1 MRNIFKRTIP
11 PISPLEHPR
20 IKDRTF
26 KQQEYR
32 DKLAN
37 NLKADRA
44 LGEVGKLLAE
54 DRLKKEQKSEEYIV
68 AKYGFT
74 KQWAREL
81 IKAGEWWTVARN
93 LEKFE
98 GLDKEI
104 AKLLIE
110 AGKWKVVIEYIKHF
124 EGLDNEIAKLLIE
137 AKKWWWWYVVKYIKH
152 FEWVDHNEI
161 AKLLIKIGR
170 WRIVAENIKKFK
182 WLDAEIAKILIKK
195 ERWRDGGSRV
205 ARYIKYFEW
214 DDDYIELSVA
224 ANIKSFEWV
233 YHNEI
238 AKMLIE
244 AGRWWTVARNLE
256 KFEWVDHNEIAKLL
270 IELGYADEIRRSIKS
285 SEQSEV

>member
-54 DRLKKEQKSEEYIV
+54 DRLEKEQKSENYIL

-74 KQWAREL
+74 QKWAREL
-81 IKAGEWWTVARN
+81 IKAGKWWTVDRN

-110 AGKWKVVIEYIKHF
+110 AGKWKVVIEDIKYF

-137 AKKWWWWYVVKYIKH
+137 AKKWWWWDVFRHIKH

-161 AKLLIKIGR
+161 AKLLIKIGS
-170 WRIVAENIKKFK
+170 WRVVAENIKKFK
-182 WLDAEIAKILIKK
+182 WLDAEIAKILIGK
-195 ERWRDGGSRV
+195 DGGSRV
-205 ARYIKYFEW
+205 ARYIKYFLEW
-214 DDDYIELSVA
+214 DDHNESGVA
-224 ANIKSFEWV
+224 ENIKSFEWV

-238 AKMLIE
+238 AKMLID
-244 AGRWWTVARNLE
+244 AGEWRKVARYI
-256 KFEWVDHNEIAKLL
+256 KSFEWVYHNEIAKML
-270 IELGYADEIRRSIKS
+270 IELGYADEIRQSIKS

>member
-1 MRNIFKRTIP
+1 MWNIFKGAIP
-11 PISPLEHPR
+11 PIPPLEHPR

-104 AKLLIE
+104 AK
-110 AGKWKVVIEYIKHF
+110 
-124 EGLDNEIAKLLIE
+124 
-137 AKKWWWWYVVKYIKH
+137 
-152 FEWVDHNEI
+152 
-161 AKLLIKIGR
+161 
-170 WRIVAENIKKFK
+170 
-182 WLDAEIAKILIKK
+182 
-195 ERWRDGGSRV
+195 
-205 ARYIKYFEW
+205 
-214 DDDYIELSVA
+214 
-224 ANIKSFEWV
+224 
-233 YHNEI
+233 
-238 AKMLIE
+238 M
-244 AGRWWTVARNLE
+244 
-256 KFEWVDHNEIAKLL
+256 L

>member
-68 AKYGFT
+68 VKYGFT

-98 GLDKEI
+98 GLDNEI

-110 AGKWKVVIEYIKHF
+110 AGKWKVVVEYIKHF

-137 AKKWWWWYVVKYIKH
+137 AGEWWT
-152 FEWVDHNEI
+152 
-161 AKLLIKIGR
+161 
-170 WRIVAENIKKFK
+170 
-182 WLDAEIAKILIKK
+182 
-195 ERWRDGGSRV
+195 V
-205 ARYIKYFEW
+205 ARNLEKFEGL
-214 DDDYIELSVA
+214 D
-224 ANIKSFEWV
+224 K
-233 YHNEI
+233 EI

>member
-110 AGKWKVVIEYIKHF
+110 AGKWKVVIEDIK
-124 EGLDNEIAKLLIE
+124 
-137 AKKWWWWYVVKYIKH
+137 Y
-152 FEWVDHNEI
+152 
-161 AKLLIKIGR
+161 
-170 WRIVAENIKKFK
+170 FK
-182 WLDAEIAKILIKK
+182 WLDAEIAKILIRK

-214 DDDYIELSVA
+214 DDDYNELSVA

-238 AKMLIE
+238 AKMLID
-244 AGRWWTVARNLE
+244 AGEWRRVARYI
-256 KFEWVDHNEIAKLL
+256 KSFEWVYHNEIAKML
-270 IELGYADEIRRSIKS
+270 IELGYADEIRQSIKS